1 MMHIRCTEDEVPRLG
16 VRVLH
21 GPTGVSTHSCD
32 RRKSY
37 SVIEASNVALDSTDV
52 GAITPLGRYR

>member
-1 MMHIRCTEDEVPRLG
+1 MMHIPCVEDEVPRFG

-21 GPTGVSTHSCD
+21 GSTGVSGHSDD

-37 SVIEASNVALDSTDV
+37 SGDLVQLALDCEAEV
-52 GAITPLGRYR
+52 VKV

>member
-1 MMHIRCTEDEVPRLG
+1 MMHIRCTEDKVPRLG

-37 SVIEASNVALDSTDV
+37 SGDLVQLALD
-52 GAITPLGRYR
+52 

>member
-1 MMHIRCTEDEVPRLG
+1 MGQDEEGGGMMHIRCTEDEVPRFG

-21 GPTGVSTHSCD
+21 GPTGVNTHSCD

-37 SVIEASNVALDSTDV
+37 SGDLVQLALD
-52 GAITPLGRYR
+52 